1 MSEVVTTDRVRAAHE
16 RFVSTGLLAR
26 RAVRAVVADSWR
38 RSARSGV
45 DPEVPAVV
53 VDMERSTLVDYRSSL
68 KIAAALPAV
77 RDLLVGREQPWV
89 ATITDTS
96 GRLLWVEGDRDV
108 ARRLSPV
115 GFVEGAVWSEEAAG
129 TNAPGIA
136 LVTGSAAQVVQT
148 EHYTRTVQP
157 WSCAAAPVRAPSGEV
172 VGVLDVTGGDVVGTP
187 VLMSLVRATAAAVEA
202 QLARDDRSG
211 ARRRPQRAPRLRLLG
226 GSPELVADGREVRL
240 SLRHAE
246 ILLLLTQ
253 RPAGLRADELAVLLS
268 HQLLSDVT
276 VRAEVSRLRRLVGP
290 LLSDASPYRLG
301 APVRTDLDAVR
312 ARLSAGDLGG
322 ALTAYPAPLLQRSDA
337 PGVERLRDE
346 LAADVRAAVL
356 ASSSTAVLSRW
367 VARDDGADD
376 WQAWQRLVTLAPR
389 GTPAHAQALGR
400 LELVRGRL
408 DG

>member
-1 MSEVVTTDRVRAAHE
+1 MSDVVTTDRVRAAHE
-16 RFVSTGLLAR
+16 RFITTGRLAG
-26 RAVRAVVADSWR
+26 RAVRAIVADSWR

-45 DPEVPAVV
+45 DPEIPAVA
-53 VDMERSTLVDYRSSL
+53 VDMEGSALVDYRSSL

-115 GFVEGAVWSEEAAG
+115 GFVEGAVWSEESAG

-136 LVTGSAAQVVQT
+136 LVTGRAAQVVQT

-172 VGVLDVTGGDVVGTP
+172 VGVLDVTGGDVVGSP

-202 QLARDDRSG
+202 QIARDEQTG
-211 ARRRPQRAPRLRLLG
+211 PRRRPTSASRLRLLG
-226 GSPELVADGREVRL
+226 GPPALVVDGRETRL

-246 ILLLLTQ
+246 ILLLLSQ

-290 LLSDASPYRLG
+290 LLSDAAPYRLG
-301 APVRTDLDAVR
+301 APLRTDLDVVR
-312 ARLSAGDLGG
+312 ARLSSGDLGG
-322 ALTAYPAPLLQRSDA
+322 ALTAYPGPLLVRSEA

-346 LAADVRAAVL
+346 LAADVRASLL
-356 ASSSTAVLSRW
+356 ASAAPAVLSRW

-376 WQAWQRLVTLAPR
+376 WQAWERLVTLAPR
-389 GTPAHAQALGR
+389 GTPTRAQALGR
-400 LELVRGRL
+400 LELLRSRL
-408 DG
+408 IR

>member
-1 MSEVVTTDRVRAAHE
+1 MSDVVTTDRVRAAHE
-16 RFVSTGLLAR
+16 RFVTTGLLAR
-26 RAVRAVVADSWR
+26 RAVRALVADSWR

-45 DPEVPAVV
+45 DPEVPAVA
-53 VDMERSTLVDYRSSL
+53 VDMEGTTLVDYRRSL

-136 LVTGSAAQVVQT
+136 LVTGAAAQVVQT

-157 WSCAAAPVRAPSGEV
+157 WSCAAAPVRGPSGEV

-202 QLARDDRSG
+202 QIARDEQTG
-211 ARRRPQRAPRLRLLG
+211 TRRRPSTAPRLRLLG
-226 GSPELVADGREVRL
+226 GVPELVADGRETRL

-246 ILLLLTQ
+246 ILLLLSE

-268 HQLLSDVT
+268 DQVLSDVT

-301 APVRTDLDAVR
+301 SRLCTDVDAVR
-312 ARLSAGDLGG
+312 ARLAAGDLSG
-322 ALTAYPAPLLQRSDA
+322 ALTAYPAPLLGRSDA

-356 ASSSTAVLSRW
+356 ASGEPAVLSRW

-376 WQAWQRLVTLAPR
+376 WQAWQRLVALAPR
-389 GTPAHAQALGR
+389 GTAAQAQALAR
-400 LELVRGRL
+400 LELLRTRL
-408 DG
+408 TR